1 MSKKNNKAEETESKV
16 IDANFKEVDDTE
28 TNNEVPVDD
37 NASGE
42 QKDEAS
48 KGNKHEETKPG
59 FLKKA
64 WAVTKKVAPYIGGA
78 AIGAA
83 AMYFLGK
90 KDGNVIV
97 DVPFKEIPMPDVV
110 NKAVETVTDNIP
122 KIADSVQAS
131 AESFKLE
138 EIPETK

>member
-1 MSKKNNKAEETESKV
+1 MSKKNANATEEKI

-28 TNNEVPVDD
+28 TNEVPVDD
-37 NASGE
+37 NTSGE
-42 QKDEAS
+42 QKEES
-48 KGNKHEETKPG
+48 EKKQSEETKPG

-97 DVPFKEIPMPDVV
+97 DVPFKEIPIPEAV
-110 NKAVETVTDNIP
+110 NKAVDTVSDNIP
-122 KIADSVQAS
+122 KIADTVNQAS
-131 AESFKLE
+131 AEFKLE

>member
-1 MSKKNNKAEETESKV
+1 MSKKNNKTETESKV

-28 TNNEVPVDD
+28 TNEVPDD
-37 NASGE
+37 NTSGE
-42 QKDEAS
+42 QK
-48 KGNKHEETKPG
+48 EESEKKQSEKTKPG

-97 DVPFKEIPMPDVV
+97 DVPFKDIPIPEAV
-110 NKAVETVTDNIP
+110 NKAVETVSDNIP
-122 KIADSVQAS
+122 KLADNIQTS

>member
-28 TNNEVPVDD
+28 TNEVPVDD
-37 NASGE
+37 DASGE
-42 QKDEAS
+42 QKEES
-48 KGNKHEETKPG
+48 EKKQNEETKPG

-97 DVPFKEIPMPDVV
+97 DVPFKDIPIPE
-110 NKAVETVTDNIP
+110 AVDKVADNIP
-122 KIADSVQAS
+122 KLADNIQNSAS
-131 AESFKLE
+131 LE
-138 EIPETK
+138 EIPEK

>member
-28 TNNEVPVDD
+28 TNEVPDD
-37 NASGE
+37 NTSGE
-42 QKDEAS
+42 QKEES
-48 KGNKHEETKPG
+48 EKKQSEETKPG

-97 DVPFKEIPMPDVV
+97 DVPFKEIPIPEAVD
-110 NKAVETVTDNIP
+110 KAVGTVADNIP
-122 KIADSVQAS
+122 KLADTVNQAS
-131 AESFKLE
+131 AEFKLE

>member
-1 MSKKNNKAEETESKV
+1 MSKKNANATEEKI
-16 IDANFKEVDDTE
+16 IDAKFKEVDDTE
-28 TNNEVPVDD
+28 TNSEVPVDD
-37 NASGE
+37 ASGE
-42 QKDEAS
+42 QKEES
-48 KGNKHEETKPG
+48 EKKRSEETKPG

-110 NKAVETVTDNIP
+110 NKAVETVTDSIP
-122 KIADSVQAS
+122 KIADSVQTS
-131 AESFKLE
+131 AEFKLE
-138 EIPETK
+138 EIPEK

>member
-37 NASGE
+37 ASGD
-42 QKDEAS
+42 QKEES
-48 KGNKHEETKPG
+48 EKKQSEETKPG

-83 AMYFLGK
+83 AMYFFGK

-122 KIADSVQAS
+122 KIADSVQTS
-131 AESFKLE
+131 GEFKLE
-138 EIPETK
+138 EIPEAK